1 MTNRSKDIGTK
12 AETAVVRAAQKRGF
26 PHADRITLSG
36 HKDRSDVRLTLGLT
50 AGVVAQVKGGKYAK
64 TASDQQITAWL
75 TATETERRNAG
86 AAIAFLV
93 TQRAGVGLPNAHRW
107 HAHMT
112 VRTFLELLGA
122 TNAITPP
129 DPDVA
134 LRMTLDS
141 ALALL
146 RAAGYG
152 NQHDQE
158 DPA

>member
-1 MTNRSKDIGTK
+1 MANKSKDIGTK
-12 AETAVVRAAQKRGF
+12 AETAVVRAARTRGF

-50 AGVVAQVKGGKYAK
+50 AGIVVQVKGGQYAK
-64 TASDQQITAWL
+64 TASDQQIANWL
-75 TATETERRNAG
+75 HETETGRVNAG
-86 AAIAFLV
+86 AAIALLV
-93 TQRAGVGLPNAHRW
+93 TQRTGIGLPNAHRW
-107 HAHMT
+107 WAHLT
-112 VRTFLELLGA
+112 VHTFLTLLGA
-122 TNAITPP
+122 THAITPP
-129 DPDVA
+129 NPDAA

-158 DPA
+158 ATA